1 MNPQV
6 FAEHGECNQPYPS
19 TLPTKPSTITVFALW
34 KSMSDMLSLH
44 QTIQWS
50 HCDNLFLIALPD
62 QKIQLPGPPHPKI
75 HIVQAPSKDIIS
87 FIGILLK
94 EPIVNQKSRFY
105 YFSINNIIPPSVW
118 SSCISAPSSITFCKP
133 EPGKQYLFNTN
144 AAEPFS
150 EAYLVSAD
158 TTSLLNQLNQ
168 TIQEMS
174 INTTGTFTDLCHLAA
189 IYGTDKSTY
198 NLFTHR
204 HPYTAV
210 YSIFFNSFK
219 SAAKP
224 LRIAEIGVLNGSSI
238 RMWKDY
244 FGSDTIIHAF
254 DISQSALE
262 TVKGIE
268 GVKTHLLDSGNPDAL
283 NRIFNQICEEEG
295 TFDIIIEDASHR
307 LEHQV
312 VCLRECTK
320 FLKPGGILVIEDI
333 FRAIPTSIF
342 QESINVL
349 SKTIAVEAYMITPE
363 DVLRASPGWENDRL
377 LIVRR
382 TNRY

>member
-6 FAEHGECNQPYPS
+6 FSDHGECNQPYPA
-19 TLPTKPSTITVFALW
+19 TLPTEPSTLTVFAIW
-34 KSMSDMLSLH
+34 KSMNDMLSLH
-44 QTIQWS
+44 QSIQWS
-50 HCDNLFLIALPD
+50 HCDNLFLIVLPG
-62 QKIQLPGPPHPKI
+62 QQVQLPGPPHPKI
-75 HIVQAPSKDIIS
+75 KLVKAPDNDILA

-94 EPIVNQKSRFY
+94 EADIKSRFY
-105 YFSINNIIPPSVW
+105 YLSLSNIIPSSVW
-118 SSCISAPSSITFCKP
+118 FTCTSAPASISFCQP
-133 EPGKQYLFNTN
+133 ESGKQYLFNTN
-144 AAEPFS
+144 ASQPFT
-150 EAYLVSAD
+150 EAYPVIQDSS
-158 TTSLLNQLNQ
+158 TLLNQLNQ

-189 IYGTDKSTY
+189 AYGTDKSTY

-204 HPYTAV
+204 HPYTPV

-219 SAAKP
+219 SATKP

-238 RMWKDY
+238 RMWRDY
-244 FGSDTIIHAF
+244 FGPQTIIHAF
-254 DISQSALE
+254 DISQGALE
-262 TVKGIE
+262 TVKDIE
-268 GVKTHLLDSGNPDAL
+268 GVHTHLLDSGDVETL
-283 NRIFNQICEEEG
+283 NRTFNQICNEEG
-295 TFDIIIEDASHR
+295 AFDIIIEDASHR

-320 FLKPGGILVIEDI
+320 FLKPGGLLVIEDI
-333 FRAIPTSIF
+333 FRAIPTSFF
-342 QESINVL
+342 QESINAL
-349 SKTIAVEAYMITPE
+349 SKTVAVEAYMITPE